1 MTESLQAILQFFQ
14 TGQGQRPSAET
25 VVTELLTLEKNAR
38 YQPATGKFSDL
49 VGQWQLAFITGTKK
63 SQNRAGIVLGK
74 GRYIPLWLGIS
85 IAYEQLDAHTGK
97 IINRVKFGA
106 WHLTVTGPAK
116 FIGKKNLLAFD
127 FTRLE
132 LKILGLPLYNGYIRN
147 GEIREAKF
155 AQTSIAKQAFFSFFL
170 LSEKAIAARG
180 REGGLAV
187 WIK

>member
-1 MTESLQAILQFFQ
+1 MTESLQQILHFFK

-38 YQPATGKFSDL
+38 YQPAIGQFSDL

-63 SQNRAGIVLGK
+63 PKNRGGIMLGK
-74 GRYIPLWLGIS
+74 GRYIPPWLGIS
-85 IAYEQLDAHTGK
+85 IAYEQLDAQSDK
-97 IINRVKFGA
+97 IINQVKFGV
-106 WHLTVTGPAK
+106 WHLTVTGPAN

-132 LKILGLPLYNGYIRN
+132 LKIFGLTLYNGYIRN
-147 GEIREAKF
+147 GEIREAQF

-170 LSEKAIAARG
+170 LSENVIAARG
-180 REGGLAV
+180 REGGLAIWV
-187 WIK
+187 K